1 MPREDWFVLLDS
13 DELTSVT
20 SRGRWSAGCGSGFV
34 FDPGHREQ
42 WRARVREDL
51 TGEIRGQIET
61 GPILAQTYARGRD
74 ETFAEPIA
82 IIFPETVEDVSK
94 TVRFAAEGGL
104 PVACRGAGTSGA
116 VNIHGPGLGVDCA
129 RHLRKIT
136 AVTGDLV
143 TVEAGG
149 VLDQINA
156 ALAPGGR
163 YFPID
168 SHRSAFATIGGL
180 AGIDATGSRAC
191 RFGSVRDHLAEA
203 ELVVSNG
210 DVVRMRPTPIGNA
223 EGAADTPGSLE
234 ARRLSGRV
242 CEMIGGAPAGNV
254 DPILRGLSD
263 GALLNL
269 QRLVAGAEGTLGI
282 VTSVTLQTMP
292 VPAARAVLIA
302 LFPSMGMALAAAT
315 SAAELEPSACDL
327 LDRRILSLAREAHP
341 RYFRMIPVIAEAAL
355 LIEQTAP
362 DERGA
367 RERLELVR
375 RCVDQRQH
383 PALAVHDAT
392 TTAEA
397 EFLWDLPRRTL
408 PRLASLPG
416 RERPVLFAEGCL
428 LPRDQIAPFLH
439 EAQQLLQHHRVTAAC
454 YGPLFAG
461 GLSFQPFLDRK
472 SPGFRD
478 TLAAIDGGFLEIL
491 AHCGGTLARHR
502 GQGRFRLG
510 RPAGASFDGAIP
522 QGIRGLFDPT
532 GRFATGAIEVES
544 PLSTVPGNHDSEAE
558 LPAAGKLVEMQLRW
572 SLTEAAAASSTCHGC
587 GLCRSTADDTRMC
600 PLFRLDATELAAP
613 RAKAR
618 LLQQVADGWVGARE
632 LASREGKRIADLCF
646 NCKQCEQECPSKVP
660 VSRMMLE
667 AKAAFVSENGL
678 KRADWILSRAH
689 SWGGLGTATS
699 MFSNWL
705 IRTPT
710 ARWLI
715 EAILGISRHRKLP
728 LFARRSFLASMPSDL
743 RRKPRSARRDDT
755 VVLYIDHFANYHDP
769 DLARAAVEILR
780 KNGREV
786 FVPPEQRPS
795 GMAMISAGDLDA
807 ARDLATEN
815 VRALG
820 EWAREGYRIVCI
832 EPTSAV
838 AFRNEYPFLLDHPD
852 VSAVAANTV
861 EIGAY
866 LQELH
871 RHGRL
876 DTRFQP
882 VRLEAGYHEP
892 CHLRALGAGR
902 PLLDLIQL
910 IPELK
915 VHCVEKGCSGM
926 AGAFGLTR
934 ENFAASIQIG
944 WPLIS
949 RMRVGDFATGLTE
962 CSGCKLQMEQGTP
975 TPTLHPLLILAWAY
989 GFLPETRSRLRASRP
1004 ALIVS

>member
-1 MPREDWFVLLDS
+1 M
-13 DELTSVT
+13 
-20 SRGRWSAGCGSGFV
+20 

-61 GPILAQTYARGRD
+61 GAILAQAYAHGRD
-74 ETFAEPIA
+74 ATFTEPIA
-82 IIFPETVEDVSK
+82 VVFPETVEDVSK
-94 TVRFAAEGGL
+94 TVRFAAETGL
-104 PVACRGAGTSGA
+104 PVACRGGGTSGA
-116 VNIHGPGLGVDCA
+116 VNIHGPGLVVDCA
-129 RHLRKIT
+129 RHLRK
-136 AVTGDLV
+136 VTSVAGDLV
-143 TVEAGG
+143 TVEAGS

-156 ALAPGGR
+156 AVAPAGR

-180 AGIDATGSRAC
+180 VGIDATGSRAC

-203 ELVVSNG
+203 ELVMSNG
-210 DVVRMRPTPIGNA
+210 DVVRIRPTPVGEVA
-223 EGAADTPGSLE
+223 GTVDAPGSLE
-234 ARRLSGRV
+234 ARRLAGRLH
-242 CEMIGGAPAGNV
+242 EMIWSAPAANV
-254 DPILRGLSD
+254 DPVLRGLSEES
-263 GALLNL
+263 LLHL
-269 QRLVAGAEGTLGI
+269 QRLVAGAEGTLGV

-292 VPAARAVLIA
+292 VPAARAVLLA
-302 LFPSMGMALAAAT
+302 LFPSMGMALAAAA
-315 SAAELEPSACDL
+315 SVAELEPSACDL

-362 DERGA
+362 DERNA

-375 RCVDQRQH
+375 RSVDQRPH

-428 LPRDQIAPFLH
+428 VPRDQIAPFLH

-472 SPGFRD
+472 SPGYRD
-478 TLAAIDGGFLEIL
+478 TLAAIDAGFLEIL
-491 AHCGGTLARHR
+491 ARCGGTLARHR
-502 GQGRFRLG
+502 GQGRFRSGGLG
-510 RPAGASFDGAIP
+510 GASFDGSIP

-532 GRFATGAIEVES
+532 GRFATGAIEVAS
-544 PLSTVPGNHDSEAE
+544 ATATTAVGQDAEAE
-558 LPAAGKLVEMQLRW
+558 PRGTGELVEMQLRW
-572 SLTEAAAASSTCHGC
+572 SLSDAAAASETCHGC
-587 GLCRSTADDTRMC
+587 GLCRTTSDDTRMC

-618 LLQQVADGWVGARE
+618 LLQQVAEGSVGARE

-743 RRKPRSARRDDT
+743 RRKPRSTRRDET

-780 KNGREV
+780 RNGREV
-786 FVPPEQRPS
+786 YVPPEQRPS

-807 ARDLATEN
+807 ARDLAAEN

-820 EWAREGYRIVCI
+820 EWAREGYRIVCV

-838 AFRNEYPFLLDHPD
+838 AFRTEYPFLLDHPD
-852 VSAVAANTV
+852 VASVAANTI

-902 PLLDLIQL
+902 PLFDIIQL

-915 VHCVEKGCSGM
+915 VHCLER
-926 AGAFGLTR
+926 GAPEWR
-934 ENFAASIQIG
+934 A
-944 WPLIS
+944 
-949 RMRVGDFATGLTE
+949 RMV
-962 CSGCKLQMEQGTP
+962 
-975 TPTLHPLLILAWAY
+975 
-989 GFLPETRSRLRASRP
+989 
-1004 ALIVS
+1004 